1 RIVVKR
7 NPLPPLRRTRKS
19 KMTQTGSR
27 VSESGASNESIP
39 NTSSPN
45 EVEVVVDTS
54 KKRKAME
61 PRANCWKHFDKFTDE
76 SGASKAKC
84 KYCAK
89 P

>member
-1 RIVVKR
+1 
-7 NPLPPLRRTRKS
+7 
-19 KMTQTGSR
+19 MTQTGSR

-45 EVEVVVDTS
+45 EVEVDVDTS
-54 KKRKAME
+54 KKRKVME
-61 PRANCWKHFDKFTDE
+61 PKATCWKHFDKFTDE

-89 P
+89 PYAAST